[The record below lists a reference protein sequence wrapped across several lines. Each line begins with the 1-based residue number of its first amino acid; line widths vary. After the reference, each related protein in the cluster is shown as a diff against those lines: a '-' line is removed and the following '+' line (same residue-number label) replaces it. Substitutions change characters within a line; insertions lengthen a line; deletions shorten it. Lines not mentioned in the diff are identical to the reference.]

1 MANGGALGGWQAA
14 FSESQNVSG
23 GGCSECSSGRMCDC
37 AKICQSKCK
46 KKFKEKMQCAYAVG
60 FAVCLVFVLFVWM
73 MWPMLGA
80 TVSAFKDKFVTPGA
94 AASTATSGAYAPN
107 PPAQY
112 MPCRSWI
119 DQGLPLTQ
127 TSGYLN
133 GVYNEPGATNGRQ
146 MSTKYQ
152 MGVDHPGSFDSGA
165 THESQIAVPA
175 APAAPAAASSPF
187 YSKLDSGFESKLG
200 SGFDSKL
207 GSGFNS
213 HSGYSKF
220 DGSRLGGFK
229 NYTPFSLP
237 QQQPAPD
244 HFIGGTSAQYPSEWA
259 TPGRDEDIT
268 EMTLRC
274 ATQHQYGDVPTQMPH
289 GAAPAAAAASAAS
302 AAAASKPAGFHGFWP
317 FSK

>member
-80 TVSAFKDKFVTPGA
+80 TVSAFKNKFATPG
-94 AASTATSGAYAPN
+94 ASTATSGAYAPN
-107 PPAQY
+107 PPPQY

-133 GVYNEPGATNGRQ
+133 GVRNEPGATNGRQ
-146 MSTKYQ
+146 MSSKYQ

-175 APAAPAAASSPF
+175 APVAPAAPAAASSPF
-187 YSKLDSGFESKLG
+187 YSKLDSGFDSKLG

-213 HSGYSKF
+213 HAGYSKF
-220 DGSRLGGFK
+220 DGSRLGGFA

-237 QQQPAPD
+237 QQQPAPN

-274 ATQHQYGDVPTQMPH
+274 ATQHQYGDVPTQMPS

-302 AAAASKPAGFHGFWP
+302 AASKPAGFHGFWP